1 MLQAGT
7 ELMATRNVMLEQMKD
22 MPAIP
27 PGVNKEELLEEVAK
41 HTMHDDW
48 SCAGG
53 PPKLMGDELPG
64 LRYGASLEIRPK
76 LLVLPCPCPGGYFNK
91 AWRDSSGSLQPSG
104 LWAKWPKPEV
114 EDFVPKLDF
123 RNAFR
128 FSFQKQVQ
136 DVHTSLPPL
145 FHDGSGSPSGAD
157 SQVTPQQASSPHDAS
172 KSDSS
177 FTSNSHD
184 DKTPLSFNA
193 MGVDIAGRL
202 ATAAGIGG
210 LYHPASEPYSA
221 DYGCAKGF
229 MKSNGPL
236 GDMKPGKRWWNMPD
250 HSEVAVATPC
260 PCMLGY
266 TVGVPKVPE
275 WQAGGLRLGDM
286 GCALVMLAG
295 GQSLPSML
303 AVSFAQHKRWDAL
316 WHFLASQGIV
326 CISFHLKLMLSLA
339 AASAA
344 QRTRAARSGHD
355 SLALL
360 GLPSPSGWATL
371 FWETP
376 CGDFSFCLQV
386 SEVLETESGNIFSAG
401 CQVITLRPRLVL
413 TNASTL
419 DIELCLE
426 EHRRLRLAGDQS
438 IEVHWCPREVHEHTT
453 TLRFRPL
460 REGCE
465 TAWSGSVVCGDVSA
479 GLSAFAIPAVEDGK
493 DETAEQDTWSVEVTP
508 DRGALAVSFKQG
520 SDYVARNLVRRS
532 GATLSVQPAGCRHG
546 KDGSFAS
553 FPRYTAGSPLQV

>member
-114 EDFVPKLDF
+114 E
-123 RNAFR
+123 
-128 FSFQKQVQ
+128 

-260 PCMLGY
+260 PCMLGPYTNLQPQLHDKLTEALAKERGQPDDEWKHSADDRY

-275 WQAGGLRLGDM
+275 WQSAAGGLRLGDM

-316 WHFLASQGIV
+316 WHFL
-326 CISFHLKLMLSLA
+326 
-339 AASAA
+339 
-344 QRTRAARSGHD
+344 
-355 SLALL
+355 
-360 GLPSPSGWATL
+360 
-371 FWETP
+371 
-376 CGDFSFCLQV
+376 
-386 SEVLETESGNIFSAG
+386 
-401 CQVITLRPRLVL
+401 
-413 TNASTL
+413 
-419 DIELCLE
+419 
-426 EHRRLRLAGDQS
+426 
-438 IEVHWCPREVHEHTT
+438 
-453 TLRFRPL
+453 
-460 REGCE
+460 
-465 TAWSGSVVCGDVSA
+465 
-479 GLSAFAIPAVEDGK
+479 
-493 DETAEQDTWSVEVTP
+493 
-508 DRGALAVSFKQG
+508 
-520 SDYVARNLVRRS
+520 
-532 GATLSVQPAGCRHG
+532 
-546 KDGSFAS
+546 
-553 FPRYTAGSPLQV
+553 